1 MAKKKKKKQK
11 PAAQRQLA
19 GGETTGRKGQVEEA
33 HLLQDDRVPSGG
45 GRRVGPRSLAAAP
58 STATRLGVRSS
69 SQPASGQARTQARRR
84 GEEEGL
90 YLGSGSGAG
99 LLGQG
104 AWKGGLQEGDSVS
117 YSLFLVVG
125 RCPVALR
132 LLIIRSTSRRR
143 RATGQEKV
151 LLLGVS
157 ARHRRGFVQKPRLPC
172 LPLCHLPIWLLLL
185 VFRFWAGAYLSLV
198 WQ

>member
-1 MAKKKKKKQK
+1 M
-11 PAAQRQLA
+11 
-19 GGETTGRKGQVEEA
+19 
-33 HLLQDDRVPSGG
+33 
-45 GRRVGPRSLAAAP
+45 
-58 STATRLGVRSS
+58 
-69 SQPASGQARTQARRR
+69 
-84 GEEEGL
+84 
-90 YLGSGSGAG
+90 
-99 LLGQG
+99 LGQG